1 VSAEG
6 SKLTVLLA
14 GGANLVIA
22 TAKIAAGV
30 ATGSSAMLSEGAH
43 SVADTLNQVF
53 LMAALHRSGR
63 PADSEH
69 PFGYGMERYFWSLL
83 AAVSIFVLGA
93 GFSIRQGVSALAHP
107 EAQTHLTVAFGV
119 LAVALVFEGVSL
131 VRGLVQ
137 TRQDAR
143 AAGESG
149 RDQLMHGGDPT
160 VRAVVFEDVAAV
172 LGILLAALGLA
183 LDRLLGTKVFDGLAS
198 IAIGLLLV
206 VVAWALG
213 RQNMGYL
220 VGRAVDRDVLDQMR
234 AEIEATDGIERVRE
248 LKTMRLSPTEVLL
261 AARVEVADAATGGRV
276 ELAAEEVDRRLQA
289 RFSDVVHVFLD
300 PTPGDDVSKEGI
312 PAKRSL

>member
-1 VSAEG
+1 
-6 SKLTVLLA
+6 
-14 GGANLVIA
+14 
-22 TAKIAAGV
+22 
-30 ATGSSAMLSEGAH
+30 
-43 SVADTLNQVF
+43 
-53 LMAALHRSGR
+53 
-63 PADSEH
+63 
-69 PFGYGMERYFWSLL
+69 MERYFWSLL

-300 PTPGDDVSKEGI
+300 PTPGDDVSSEGI